1 MALEKVERV
10 EYGPVL
16 GIMEVTGYRPGR
28 RSRELVDSLSPL
40 SISMRIHGIMLGK
53 ALNLGPS

>member
-1 MALEKVERV
+1 MEKVERV
-10 EYGPVL
+10 ECGPVL
-16 GIMEVTGYRPGR
+16 EIIEFIGCRPDH